1 MVITKQAHD
10 IEEGVTEVAY
20 KIEIVCPAC
29 GRDVDEAELA
39 AKVCSDCGADLSE
52 PKQNIELHVT
62 SIPLFAITF

>member
-1 MVITKQAHD
+1 MIITKQAQD
-10 IEEGVTEVAY
+10 IDEGVTEVAH

-39 AKVCSDCGADLSE
+39 AKECSDCGADLSE
-52 PKQNIELHVT
+52 PVQNVELHVT

>member
-1 MVITKQAHD
+1 MQIIKQAED
-10 IEEGVTEVAY
+10 LENGVTDVAH

-52 PKQNIELHVT
+52 PKQSVELHVT
-62 SIPLFAITF
+62 SIPLFAVTF